1 MKKKVLWGILI
12 LVAVSLP
19 AAAQDQSKAQVQD
32 LEAYKAEID
41 SWHAERIRNLT
52 EPTGYLTLIGLYWL
66 NEGEN
71 RFGSDPENQ
80 IILPSKAS
88 PPFAGTITVRD
99 GEISIKVMPE
109 AEVKL
114 RGEPVTETVINS
126 DRDGLPDVLTVKELS
141 FLVLDRSG
149 RLAVRVKDP
158 QAETRTGFKGV
169 ERFPVN
175 LKYRVE
181 AELVPYDPPKQRMVP
196 TVIGTDSKYLV
207 PGLVRFKLDGVVC
220 ELEPVVF
227 SPESQML
234 FFIFGDATNGK
245 DTYAAGRFLY
255 IEREHTK
262 DGRLVVDFNKAVNP
276 PCAFTHHA
284 TCPLPPPGNIL
295 KVRIEAGERRYG
307 EGHH

>member
-1 MKKKVLWGILI
+1 MKKTMLWSILL
-12 LVAVSLP
+12 LVVVSLP
-19 AAAQDQSKAQVQD
+19 AAAQEQSEAQVQKF
-32 LEAYKAEID
+32 EAYKAELD
-41 SWHAERIRNLT
+41 SWHTERIRKLT

-66 NEGEN
+66 KDGEN

-80 IILPSKAS
+80 VILPSKAS
-88 PPFAGTITVRD
+88 PPIAGTITVRN
-99 GEISIKVMPE
+99 GEISIKVAPGT
-109 AEVKL
+109 EVLL
-114 RGEPVTETVINS
+114 RGEPVTETVISS
-126 DRDGLPDVLTVKELS
+126 DKGGLPDVLTMKKLS

-158 QAETRTGFKGV
+158 DAETRVGFQGV

-181 AELVPYDPPKQRMVP
+181 AELVPYDPPKQRLVP
-196 TVIGTDSKYLV
+196 TIIGTDSKYLV

-220 ELEPVVF
+220 ELEPVIF

-234 FFIFGDATNGK
+234 FFIFGDTTNGK
-245 DTYAAGRFLY
+245 DTYDAGRFLY

-262 DGRLVVDFNKAVNP
+262 EGRLVVDFNKAVNP

-307 EGHH
+307 KGH